1 MKIVLFAICFCFVLF
16 GFVLVLVS
24 AYFLCFWFLFFFHLV
39 LLFFFCIRICC
50 IHVKHFTIVM
60 HNLSWLSFPF
70 SALLCFLFY
79 LLSCLCILRLLSDNF
94 ILLCCTNISN
104 ENQHRWRW
112 RRCTFPFNNIIY
124 IAYNY
129 CCNYNCLEYI

>member
-1 MKIVLFAICFCFVLF
+1 MKIVLFAICLFF
-16 GFVLVLVS
+16 GFWFWFWFPLTFYV
-24 AYFLCFWFLFFFHLV
+24 FGFWFLFFFHLV
-39 LLFFFCIRICC
+39 LLFIFCIRICC

-60 HNLSWLSFPF
+60 HNLSWQSLFLPCVSSSFF
-70 SALLCFLFY
+70 SAF
-79 LLSCLCILRLLSDNF
+79 ILRLLSDNF
-94 ILLCCTNISN
+94 NLLCCTNMSN

-112 RRCTFPFNNIIY
+112 RRCAFPFNNIIY